1 MADNKN
7 LGKVAITN
15 GGTYSAST
23 TYAPLT
29 LVRYNGASWLS
40 KAQTKGNAPSESS
53 TYWQLISKDG
63 KDGQDGNQVAV
74 VNNLTSESTTAALSA
89 AQGKALNAKI
99 GAKVVITDDD
109 TTPPSDHSVLWVHG

>member
-29 LVRYNGASWLS
+29 LVRYNGASWVS
-40 KAQTKGNAPSESS
+40 KVQTKGNAPSESS
-53 TYWQLISKDG
+53 TYWQLVSKDG
-63 KDGQDGNQVAV
+63 KDGNKVNV
-74 VNNLTSESTTAALSA
+74 INNLDSTSTTAALSA

-99 GAKVVITDDD
+99 GAKVVITSDD
-109 TTPPSDHSVLWVHG
+109 TTPPDDHSVLWVHG

>member
-23 TYAPLT
+23 TYASLT

-40 KAQTKGNAPSESS
+40 KVQTKGTRHPRVAD
-53 TYWQLISKDG
+53 I
-63 KDGQDGNQVAV
+63 GN
-74 VNNLTSESTTAALSA
+74 S
-89 AQGKALNAKI
+89 
-99 GAKVVITDDD
+99 
-109 TTPPSDHSVLWVHG
+109 

>member
-15 GGTYSAST
+15 GGTYSASI

-29 LVRYNGASWLS
+29 LVRYNSASWVS
-40 KAQTKGNAPSESS
+40 KVQTKGNAPSESS
-53 TYWQLISKDG
+53 TYWQLVSK
-63 KDGQDGNQVAV
+63 DGNQVNV
-74 VNNLTSESTTAALSA
+74 INNLDSTSTTAALSA

-99 GAKVVITDDD
+99 GSKVVITADD
-109 TTPPSDHSVLWVHG
+109 TTPPDDHSVLWVHG

>member
-15 GGTYSAST
+15 GGDYRAETTYS
-23 TYAPLT
+23 PLT
-29 LVRYNGASWLS
+29 RVRHNRASWIS
-40 KAQTKGNAPSESS
+40 KKETTGNEPSEGSE
-53 TYWQLISKDG
+53 YWQLDCKDG
-63 KDGQDGNQVAV
+63 KDGNQVNV
-74 VNNLTSESTTAALSA
+74 INNLDSTSTTAALSA

>member
-29 LVRYNGASWLS
+29 LVRYNGASWVS
-40 KAQTKGNAPSESS
+40 KVQTKGNAPSENS
-53 TYWQLISKDG
+53 TYWQLVSKDG
-63 KDGQDGNQVAV
+63 KNGNQVNV
-74 VNNLTSESTTAALSA
+74 INNLNSDSTTAALSA
-89 AQGKALNAKI
+89 AQGKALAAKI
-99 GAKVVITDDD
+99 GVKVVVTDDD
-109 TTPPSDHSVLWVHG
+109 TTPPDDHSVLWVHG

>member
-29 LVRYNGASWLS
+29 LVRYNGASWVS
-40 KAQTKGNAPSESS
+40 KVQTKGNAPSESS
-53 TYWQLISKDG
+53 TYWQLVSKDG
-63 KDGQDGNQVAV
+63 KDGNQVNV
-74 VNNLTSESTTAALSA
+74 INNLDSTSTTAALSA

-99 GAKVVITDDD
+99 GVKVVVTDDD
-109 TTPPSDHSVLWVHG
+109 TTPPDDHSVLWVHG